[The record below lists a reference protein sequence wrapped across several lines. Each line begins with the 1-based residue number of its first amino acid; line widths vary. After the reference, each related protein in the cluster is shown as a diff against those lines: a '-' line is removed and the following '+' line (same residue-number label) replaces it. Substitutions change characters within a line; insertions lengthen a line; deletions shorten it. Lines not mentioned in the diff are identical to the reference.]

1 MPPAILLRH
10 LSRAYASKLT
20 VPVVF
25 GAFTTRGFFDHEAA
39 LIGEDTGPEV
49 KREQRVLQVMAGT
62 LPSTCQ
68 QNSSITVDGTV
79 YEVRSPP
86 LPFNDGQEIRYVL
99 APVVS

>member
-1 MPPAILLRH
+1 MPPAVLLRH
-10 LSRAYASKLT
+10 LAKAYASKLT

-25 GAFTTRGFFDHEAA
+25 GAFTTRGFLDHEAA
-39 LIGEDTGPEV
+39 LIGEDTGPDV
-49 KREQRVLQVMAGT
+49 KREQRVLQVMAGA

-86 LPFNDGQEIRYVL
+86 LAFNDGQETRYL
-99 APVVS
+99 LSPVVA